1 MLAATALVTLLVL
14 AAPSS
19 DGPPDGRPGG
29 VPTPTTTTLAVREVP
44 GGLAVTAR
52 VQGDGR
58 PRGSVTL
65 AADGRTV
72 AVLPV
77 RDGEATLTTGALADA
92 GALTAAFTS
101 EAGWGPSAAP
111 AVVPPTPATPGPA
124 PSATAGVTVSVTIPA
139 GALTIGPV
147 AGSPDLLRVTDTR
160 AGELGFTVTATL
172 DPTARG
178 ALPVAV
184 EALQV
189 PGYVMRADDVRVA
202 ARVVAPPGRPTTVAT
217 YPAHLALGSV
227 DLRWS
232 PVPAPAAVGQHVPS
246 LVWTVL

>member
-14 AAPSS
+14 APSS

-29 VPTPTTTTLAVREVP
+29 LPTPTTTALAVREVP
-44 GGLAVTAR
+44 GGLELTAR

-58 PRGSVTL
+58 PQGSVTL
-65 AADGRTV
+65 AVDGRTV

-77 RDGEATLTTGALADA
+77 RDGKATLTTGALADA
-92 GALTAAFTS
+92 GALTAAFAG
-101 EAGWGPSAAP
+101 EAGWAPSAASP
-111 AVVPPTPATPGPA
+111 VALPVRPGA
-124 PSATAGVTVSVTIPA
+124 GASGTAGVTVSVTIPV

-147 AGSPDLLRVTDTR
+147 AGRPDLLRVTDTR
-160 AGELGFTVTATL
+160 AGERGFTVTATL
-172 DPTARG
+172 ASTARG
-178 ALPVAV
+178 ALPVTL

-189 PGYVMRADDVRVA
+189 PGYVMRADDVS
-202 ARVVAPPGRPTTVAT
+202 VVTPLVLRPGRPTTVAT
-217 YPAHLALGSV
+217 YPAHAALGSV

-232 PVPAPAAVGQHVPS
+232 PSPAPAAVGQRAAS